1 MKSKILKFSFLFLLV
16 TGSIT
21 LAFAWGQW
29 GHKHISHAAVF
40 ALPQNMQKFFFNH
53 IDYIT
58 EAAVVPDLRRF
69 LINDRNE
76 PPRHFIDVEDFKTP
90 ISSLPKTSKE
100 AFEKYDSAFLNKTGY
115 LPWYI
120 QDLTEKLTNAFKKKN
135 KSEILF
141 LAADLSHYIADA
153 NQPLHTSS
161 NYNGQL
167 TNQKGVHALWE
178 STLPQMFAKTYTFK
192 TERAQFIADIPA
204 ATLNIVARSHALVD
218 TLLAKE
224 KEVRSRFTKDNMYK
238 KDSSG
243 NIVMFYNSPVFSD
256 EYAKEFN
263 TALDGMIQKQLL
275 LSIHDVASFWYTA
288 WVNAG
293 SPDLLSLDDPHLTKQ
308 NKKNF
313 RRELKAWQKKG
324 KVLNLS
330 SGRPEE

>member
-1 MKSKILKFSFLFLLV
+1 MKSKILRISFLLFAI
-16 TGSIT
+16 TGSIS

-29 GHKHISHAAVF
+29 GHKHISHSAVF
-40 ALPQNMQKFFFNH
+40 ALPESMQRFFFNH

-58 EAAVVPDLRRF
+58 EAVVVPDLRRA

-90 ISSLPKTSKE
+90 ISSFPKTSKE
-100 AFEKYDSAFLNKTGY
+100 AYEKYDSAFLNKAGY
-115 LPWYI
+115 LPWYM

-141 LAADLSHYIADA
+141 LAADLSHYIGDA

-178 STLPQMFAKTYTFK
+178 STLPQMFAGTYTFK
-192 TERAQFIADIPA
+192 AERAQFIADIPA
-204 ATLNIVARSHALVD
+204 ATLNIIARSHALVD
-218 TLLAKE
+218 TLLAEE

-243 NIVMFYNSPVFSD
+243 KTVMFYNSPFFSV

-263 TALDGMIQKQLL
+263 TALGGMIQKQLL

-293 SPDLLSLDDPHLTKQ
+293 SPDLTSLDDPHLTKQ
-308 NKKNF
+308 NKKYLK
-313 RRELKAWQKKG
+313 RELKAWKKG

>member
-1 MKSKILKFSFLFLLV
+1 MKSKILKFSFLFLMI
-16 TGSIT
+16 TGTIT
-21 LAFAWGQW
+21 IAFAWGQW

-40 ALPQNMQKFFFNH
+40 ALPQSMQKFFFNH

-58 EAAVVPDLRRF
+58 EASIVPDLRRS
-69 LINDRNE
+69 LINDKNE
-76 PPRHFIDVEDFKTP
+76 PPRHFIDLEDFKTP
-90 ISSLPKTSKE
+90 VSSLPKTSKE
-100 AFEKYDSAFLNKTGY
+100 AFEKYDAAFLNKTGY

-120 QDLTEKLTNAFKKKN
+120 QDLTEKLTRAFKKRN

-141 LAADLSHYIADA
+141 LAADLSHYIGDA

-161 NYNGQL
+161 NYDGQL

-178 STLPQMFAKTYTFK
+178 STLPQMFADTYTFK
-192 TERAQFIADIPA
+192 TDRAQYIADIPA
-204 ATLNIVARSHALVD
+204 ATLNIIARSHALVD
-218 TLLAKE
+218 TVLAKE
-224 KEVRSRFTKDNMYK
+224 KEVRDRFTKDNMYK

-243 NIVMFYNSPVFSD
+243 NTVMFYNSPVFSD
-256 EYAKEFN
+256 EYAREFHR
-263 TALDGMIQKQLL
+263 ALDGMIQKQLL

-293 SPDLLSLDDPHLTKQ
+293 SPDLLSLDDPHLTKE

-313 RRELKAWQKKG
+313 KRELKAWEKG

-330 SGRPEE
+330 SGKPEE

>member
-1 MKSKILKFSFLFLLV
+1 MKSKILKFSFLFFLV

>member
-1 MKSKILKFSFLFLLV
+1 
-16 TGSIT
+16 
-21 LAFAWGQW
+21 
-29 GHKHISHAAVF
+29 
-40 ALPQNMQKFFFNH
+40 
-53 IDYIT
+53 
-58 EAAVVPDLRRF
+58 
-69 LINDRNE
+69 
-76 PPRHFIDVEDFKTP
+76 
-90 ISSLPKTSKE
+90 
-100 AFEKYDSAFLNKTGY
+100 
-115 LPWYI
+115 
-120 QDLTEKLTNAFKKKN
+120 
-135 KSEILF
+135 
-141 LAADLSHYIADA
+141 
-153 NQPLHTSS
+153 
-161 NYNGQL
+161 
-167 TNQKGVHALWE
+167 
-178 STLPQMFAKTYTFK
+178 MFAKTYTFK

-224 KEVRSRFTKDNMYK
+224 KEVRSRFTNDNMYK